1 MSARALRGENRSSA
15 VALPCDRSR
24 DLFRRDSDTHER
36 HPGRDLFPP
45 AGPAAAARSLEGLV
59 RLILDAATLVC
70 RSPAEL
76 LVVRDADGQ
85 QIAYIYYSN
94 DPDRRAAAKLLT
106 RDEAR
111 RIAANIA
118 KLPELLRG
126 D

>member
-59 RLILDAATLVC
+59 RLILDAATLV
-70 RSPAEL
+70 R
-76 LVVRDADGQ
+76 
-85 QIAYIYYSN
+85 
-94 DPDRRAAAKLLT
+94 
-106 RDEAR
+106 
-111 RIAANIA
+111 
-118 KLPELLRG
+118 
-126 D
+126 